1 MIEDLQQQMNDLMSK
16 KNKGLQD
23 FVSTTVKEAL
33 GQRGGLT
40 TPARNRSMNGF
51 EGGDMSTIEQ
61 DSEIKPLKLTKF
73 YEEKLEE

>member
-1 MIEDLQQQMNDLMSK
+1 
-16 KNKGLQD
+16 
-23 FVSTTVKEAL
+23 
-33 GQRGGLT
+33 
-40 TPARNRSMNGF
+40 MNGF